1 MADSLK
7 FGTSG
12 LRGLAADL
20 VGAPSRRY
28 AAAFVRYLKGQGAL
42 EAGGRVAIGRD
53 LRASSPAIS
62 ASVIE
67 AVAGAGF
74 APIDCGTLSTPA
86 LASFALRERV
96 PAIMV
101 TGSHIPADRN
111 GLKFYLAS
119 GEISKADEAGIV
131 AALAEA
137 GESAIAGAPALRREA
152 EAREAYLDR
161 YRRAF
166 ATDALAGSRIGIFEH
181 SSVLREDLGTL
192 LAGLG
197 ATVVRLG
204 RSEVFVPIDT
214 EALSEADAAQARRWV
229 GEHGLDALVST
240 DGDADRPLVADETGV
255 FVRGDVLGI
264 LTARFLKAD
273 AVVTPVTSNSSIES
287 LGFPSVIR
295 TKVGSP
301 FVIAGMAEARAA
313 GARTIVGFEANG
325 GVLLGSDV
333 AVGGQAIAA
342 LPTRDAVLPILSV
355 LVAARQRGISLSRLV
370 GTLPARIARS
380 DRLEHVPQERTAAL
394 LADLADPAFAARY
407 FSEVGEVR
415 SVSDIDGLR
424 FVLASGDVVHYR
436 ASGNA
441 PEMRCYTEAATAERA
456 EALLAWGL
464 RTAAAIVRA

>member
-1 MADSLK
+1 FAR
-7 FGTSG
+7 
-12 LRGLAADL
+12 LRRLRDE
-20 VGAPSRRY
+20 VE
-28 AAAFVRYLKGQGAL
+28 QGA
-42 EAGGRVAIGRD
+42 GVALPELSMGMSD
-53 LRASSPAIS
+53 DFE
-62 ASVIE
+62 V
-67 AVAGAGF
+67 AV
-74 APIDCGTLSTPA
+74 
-86 LASFALRERV
+86 E
-96 PAIMV
+96 
-101 TGSHIPADRN
+101 
-111 GLKFYLAS
+111 
-119 GEISKADEAGIV
+119 E
-131 AALAEA
+131 
-137 GESAIAGAPALRREA
+137 
-152 EAREAYLDR
+152 
-161 YRRAF
+161 
-166 ATDALAGSRIGIFEH
+166 
-181 SSVLREDLGTL
+181 
-192 LAGLG
+192 G

-355 LVAARQRGISLSRLV
+355 LVAARQRGMSLSRLV
-370 GTLPARIARS
+370 GTRPARIARS

-407 FSEVGEVR
+407 FSEIGEVR

-464 RTAAAIVRA
+464 TTAAAIVRA